1 MPMPQRRTPFSVQA
15 LGRAVPPEPPLSAVA
30 PMPLPRPEP
39 MAAPATVVQP
49 FGGLGAPPLAAVE
62 SELGSARHAAESTLG
77 ELGSTGQ
84 AAGARGAQALDGAAQ
99 AVHYAVGGGAGGAG
113 LPSSD
118 KDVEELAGRLYDRIR
133 SRLRSDLLIGRER
146 AGRITDLR

>member
-62 SELGSARHAAESTLG
+62 SELGSARQAAESTLG
-77 ELGSTGQ
+77 ELGSAGQ

-99 AVHYAVGGGAGGAG
+99 AVHHAVGGGAG